1 MKGKV
6 VFIARGRTRYGLC
19 RNYKF
24 SFFKT
29 SLTPG
34 RLQHDFLAENRC
46 SIMKKAPS
54 INSTAL
60 FENHNP
66 SALLEIDQFAEI
78 ELVAHG
84 STP

>member
-29 SLTPG
+29 SLTWA
-34 RLQHDFLAENRC
+34 RLPRHFHAENPPLP
-46 SIMKKAPS
+46 MKKAPS
-54 INSTAL
+54 MDPMAL
-60 FENHNP
+60 F
-66 SALLEIDQFAEI
+66 
-78 ELVAHG
+78 
-84 STP
+84 

>member
-1 MKGKV
+1 
-6 VFIARGRTRYGLC
+6 
-19 RNYKF
+19 
-24 SFFKT
+24 
-29 SLTPG
+29 
-34 RLQHDFLAENRC
+34 
-46 SIMKKAPS
+46 MKKAPS
-54 INSTAL
+54 INSMAL